1 MNEQI
6 KKNEDLLNF
15 IGHLGLQKNNPCM
28 VCEFR
33 KDHLSWRCS
42 KCEEFIKYLTS
53 LLEAQARV
61 ERARA
66 VEIIEKHQQRAQE
79 DYGKISIAPLDI
91 YMMMQSEV
99 DGAKQEILSD
109 NN

>member
-6 KKNEDLLNF
+6 KKDREMLDNAYNDFLSICTRAVVENSRTGVEGAIAFDRVKNYSDFLLA
-15 IGHLGLQKNNPCM
+15 
-28 VCEFR
+28 
-33 KDHLSWRCS
+33 
-42 KCEEFIKYLTS
+42 
-53 LLEAQARV
+53 AQARV

-66 VEIIEKHQQRAQE
+66 VKIIEKYQQRSKE
-79 DYGKISIAPLDI
+79 EYGKISIAPLDI